1 MNKVG
6 APIFSCKQILPLL
19 RKRANGAVQVVVML
33 MISAVLALAVNGLR
47 VVPVSA
53 SGHPAADPFQP
64 QTHSFAPTSS
74 RLLQGPLTVYVG
86 DDYGSGTPGWGVD
99 HFATIQD
106 GINAVE
112 ANGEVIVAAGEYIES
127 VLISKPLSLKGPQ
140 FGIDPRPTGT
150 TPRSGGEAILRPPT
164 LQPSENNLITVTAD
178 NVTIDGFYLDGNNP
192 TLGAVGEQSNGVYL
206 HIAGGVA
213 NGTENPLNNWQNPI
227 SNLTVSNNIFTNF
240 NIYGVML
247 ASDLA
252 TPKGDN
258 LITQNVFDNMAG
270 GDTPY
275 GSRRGVSLR
284 NNQYAS
290 VMNNKFTRVRV
301 GIACSIY
308 SASNPGAAAVI
319 SGNAISSVRDG
330 IWLQQFTQNT
340 SPFTISNNT
349 LDTEAGSTINVGVR
363 LYTIK
368 DSSNV
373 LVQNNTINSG
383 ALNGVQL
390 WNISTT
396 SDIRIQG
403 GSIGAALDSGV
414 LFVNVRPGTGVPAS
428 GYAARLT
435 VDHVAIS
442 GGPVGIQVVDSLA
455 NTLTQTLQITVTN
468 DTSVIGAGTGI
479 LVSGSDATATIANN
493 DNSFASNSLV
503 GVDIANGGR
512 VSLTG
517 NAISNNGIGVRIDGG
532 GSLTQARNNFITG
545 NTGDGIQ
552 LISGTVG
559 NVENNDLSANG
570 GLGFNNATGSL
581 VNASA
586 NWWGSNTTVGV
597 SAEVSSNVD
606 FTPWFSSGSDSSA
619 SPGFQGNYAALWVDD
634 DSPQS
639 GSQGR
644 IIEGIGLVTA
654 GGALNVQ
661 PGIYAESVTLNK
673 NTVMTLSGP
682 LTLNGSLNI
691 QQGTVIAPNT
701 TFSLSGNFMR
711 SGGVFNHNSGELLL
725 NGAAAQTIGGSLATT
740 FYNLTLSNGNGVSLG
755 NSIQVNNTLSLNNTR
770 LVLSTNNLTL
780 GQNATVSGSFDA
792 NNMIVADDGG
802 LVCKQFASAGSFLF
816 PIGDDSGVVS
826 YTPGTLQFTSG
837 VFSSGQACM
846 GVIDARHPNNN
857 SQNYLSRYWKTNTSG
872 ISNFSANLTFNYAT
886 DAEDVVGEENYIY
899 AMRLQSGAPPEI
911 GAAVDSVNNQ
921 FSMTVAALTDFS
933 GGNLPP
939 SVTVSSFTV
948 SLELL
953 SARLR
958 WTTSQEENFQG
969 FNILRSSTIDGPRQ
983 QLNSTIIAPHGT
995 GIVYEFLDSTVQ
1007 PGQSYYWLQ
1016 ILGYE
1021 GRVTFEGPLS
1031 FFFTALRLPIIL
1043 R

>member
-1 MNKVG
+1 ML
-6 APIFSCKQILPLL
+6 IF
-19 RKRANGAVQVVVML
+19 
-33 MISAVLALAVNGLR
+33 SAVLALAANPLGA
-47 VVPVSA
+47 VSA
-53 SGHPAADPFQP
+53 SASGPHPAANSFQP
-64 QTHSFAPTSS
+64 HTHSFGPISS
-74 RLLQGPLTVYVG
+74 RLLQGPLTVYVD

-106 GINAVE
+106 GVSAVE
-112 ANGEVIVAAGEYIES
+112 TNGEVIVAAGWYTET
-127 VLISKPLSLKGPQ
+127 VLITKTLSLKGPQ
-140 FGIDPRPTGT
+140 FGVDPRPTGT
-150 TPRSGGEAILRPPT
+150 TLRSGGEAILRPPT
-164 LQPSENNLITVTAD
+164 FQPSENNLITVTAD
-178 NVTIDGFYLDGNNP
+178 NVIIDGFYLDGNNP
-192 TLGAVGEQSNGVYL
+192 TLGDQGGQASASNGVYL
-206 HIAGGVA
+206 HIAGGIA
-213 NGTENPLNNWQNPI
+213 NGTENPLNNWQSPI

-247 ASDLA
+247 ASDLSV
-252 TPKGDN
+252 PKGNN
-258 LITQNVFDNMAG
+258 LISKNVFDNMAG

-275 GSRRGVSLR
+275 GSRRGIALR

-301 GIACSIY
+301 GISASIY
-308 SASNPGAAAVI
+308 SAPNPGAAAII

-349 LDTEAGSTINVGVR
+349 MDTEAGSNINVGVR

-373 LVQNNTINSG
+373 LVQNNTINPG
-383 ALNGVQL
+383 VLNGVQL
-390 WNISTT
+390 WNISTV
-396 SDIRIQG
+396 SDVRIEG
-403 GSIGAALDSGV
+403 GSIGASLDSG
-414 LFVNVRPGTGVPAS
+414 LLLVNERPGTGVPAS
-428 GYAARLT
+428 GYAARVT
-435 VDHVAIS
+435 VDHVTIS
-442 GGPVGIQVVDSLA
+442 GGFVGIKVVDSLA
-455 NTLTQTLQITVTN
+455 DTLTKTLQITVTN

-479 LVSGSDATATIANN
+479 LVSGSDASATITNN
-493 DNSFASNSLV
+493 DNSFASNSV
-503 GVDIANGGR
+503 AGVDIANGGR

-517 NAISNNGIGVRIDGG
+517 NAISSNGVGVRIDTGG
-532 GSLTQARNNFITG
+532 NLTLARNNFITG

-552 LISGTVG
+552 LINGTLG
-559 NVENNDLSANG
+559 NVENNDLSGNG
-570 GLGFNNATGSL
+570 GLGLNNTTGSL

-586 NWWGSNTTVGV
+586 NWWGSNTIAGV
-597 SAEVSSNVD
+597 TAEVSSNVD
-606 FTPWFSSGSDSSA
+606 FTPWFSSGSDTSA

-634 DSPQS
+634 DSPQF

-644 IIEGIGLVTA
+644 ITEGIGLVSS

-661 PGIYAESVTLNK
+661 PGVYAESATLNK
-673 NTVMTLSGP
+673 NATLTLAGP
-682 LTLNGSLNI
+682 LTINGSLNI

-701 TFSLSGNFMR
+701 TMSLSGNFMR
-711 SGGVFNHNSGELLL
+711 SGGAFTHNSGELIL
-725 NGAAAQTIGGSLATT
+725 NGTAAQSIGGGQATT
-740 FYNLTLSNGNGVSLG
+740 FYNLTLSNSNGVSLG
-755 NSIQVNNTLSLNNTR
+755 NSIQVNNALSLNNTR
-770 LVLSTNNLTL
+770 LALSTYNLTL
-780 GQNATVSGSFDA
+780 GQSATVSGSFDA

-802 LVCKQFASAGSFLF
+802 LVCKQFASTGSFLF

-857 SQNYLSRYWKTNTSG
+857 SQNHLSRYWKTNTSG
-872 ISNFSANLTFNYAT
+872 ISNFSANLTFNYAS

-911 GAAVDSVNNQ
+911 GAAVDTVNNR
-921 FSMTVAALTDFS
+921 FSMTVSALTDFT

-948 SLELL
+948 TRELL
-953 SARLR
+953 SAKLR

-969 FNILRSSTIDGPRQ
+969 FNLFRSNTIDGTRQ

-995 GIVYEFLDSTVQ
+995 GVVYEFLDSTVQ

-1021 GRVTFEGPLS
+1021 GRITFEGPLS
-1031 FFFTALRLPIIL
+1031 FFFTALRLPIIW